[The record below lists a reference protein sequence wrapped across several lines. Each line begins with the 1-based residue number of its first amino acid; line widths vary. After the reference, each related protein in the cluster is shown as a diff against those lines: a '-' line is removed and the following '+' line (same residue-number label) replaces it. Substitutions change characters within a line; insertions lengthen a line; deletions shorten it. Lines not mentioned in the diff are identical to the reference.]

1 MAMTTR
7 EDLTRAGHDEAE
19 MRLGPGVQLDGKL
32 RFTGTVRID
41 ATFRGSIVTEDVVIV
56 GERARIE
63 ASITC
68 GTAVVNGAVTGN
80 IDATNAVEVTST
92 GRVRGD
98 VETPTLA
105 VERGALVEGGLKIT
119 GGARSASARPSMST
133 GAVVPAT

>member
-1 MAMTTR
+1 MAITTR
-7 EDLTRAGHDEAE
+7 EDLTRAAEDDGE
-19 MRLGPGVQLDGKL
+19 MRLGPNVELDGKL

-41 ATFRGSIVTEDVVIV
+41 ATFRGSIVTDDVVIV

-80 IDATNAVEVTST
+80 IDATDAVEVNAT

-98 VETPTLA
+98 VETPALT
-105 VERGALVEGGLKIT
+105 VERGAVVEGLLTIT
-119 GGARSASARPSMST
+119 GGAGGGSARRAASA
-133 GAVVPAT
+133 GAPALAP